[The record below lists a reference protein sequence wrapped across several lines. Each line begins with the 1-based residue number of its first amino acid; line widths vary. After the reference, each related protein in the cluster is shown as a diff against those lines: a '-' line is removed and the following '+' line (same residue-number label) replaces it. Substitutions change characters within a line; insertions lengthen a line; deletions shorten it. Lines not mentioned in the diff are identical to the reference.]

1 MYSDAIDHLGIL
13 SCRFLGGLSS
23 SRLVAR
29 VTTKARFLTGL
40 NIKKHEEDRY
50 DMVIDRSK
58 LSILLGCSAIKLIF
72 CIQAVNR
79 LIVIASLSGNDH
91 AANLRRKSFG
101 TVMQLV
107 INECETSPLLIDKPF
122 EEVSMRTC
130 FLYLTQYNADLA

>member
-58 LSILLGCSAIKLIF
+58 LSILLGCSAIKTYILHTGG
-72 CIQAVNR
+72 Q
-79 LIVIASLSGNDH
+79 SLDCNC
-91 AANLRRKSFG
+91 KS
-101 TVMQLV
+101 QW
-107 INECETSPLLIDKPF
+107 K
-122 EEVSMRTC
+122 
-130 FLYLTQYNADLA
+130 